1 MKVAPVLEARVIVS
15 PVLTAT
21 NTIVS
26 STGATS
32 TVALVLTPV
41 LLTTNTNVASTSAT
55 RTPILLADFN
65 GIYAVLSRIK
75 KCHKSRVFGANFLG
89 QKIGWC

>member
-1 MKVAPVLEARVIVS
+1 MLVAPVL
-15 PVLTAT
+15 PAT
-21 NTIVS
+21 NTIVA

-32 TVALVLTPV
+32 TVALVLTPVLLAPV

-55 RTPILLADFN
+55 RTPMLLADFN